1 MSKLIFGYARFQYIH
16 GHHLTPHVKCISVS
30 SCSNLPVHTAKYRL
44 PCCNWGRE
52 QAVGHRVGTA
62 MAVFALQLSTCPVL
76 PFSKKTEKSLQT
88 RSTEMPRGRQQ
99 RKHGAISVDL
109 CSFAP
114 TPHRKV
120 AHCALGMRLGS
131 VSLLVNLP
139 FSSPVSTEPF
149 TIYLLPLLSSYS
161 ISPCAYVRAEKVQQP
176 SRGLRSLL
184 VMVGLTFPVVIS
196 LCLLQS

>member
-1 MSKLIFGYARFQYIH
+1 
-16 GHHLTPHVKCISVS
+16 
-30 SCSNLPVHTAKYRL
+30 
-44 PCCNWGRE
+44 
-52 QAVGHRVGTA
+52 

-99 RKHGAISVDL
+99 RKHGAISVDP
-109 CSFAP
+109 CSFPP

-131 VSLLVNLP
+131 MSLLVNLP

-149 TIYLLPLLSSYS
+149 TIYLLPLLSSYC
-161 ISPCAYVRAEKVQQP
+161 ISPCEYVKAEKVQQL
-176 SRGLRSLL
+176 SRG
-184 VMVGLTFPVVIS
+184 VKVIAS
-196 LCLLQS
+196 HGGADISCGYIPLPFAVIVSHAAISWNDSGPMASTVAA